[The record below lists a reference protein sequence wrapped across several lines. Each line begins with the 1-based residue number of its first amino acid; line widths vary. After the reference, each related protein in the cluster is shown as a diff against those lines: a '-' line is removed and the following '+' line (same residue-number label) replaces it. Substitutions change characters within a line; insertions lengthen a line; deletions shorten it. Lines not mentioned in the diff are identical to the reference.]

1 MLYVGLDIHDK
12 GIAIC
17 VLGEAGIQVASRAP
31 TCRIAS
37 PRYGMGATA
46 YSHGAP
52 PRRMP
57 PKGCLAS
64 PAIVSLRS

>member
-12 GIAIC
+12 RIAIC
-17 VLGEAGIQVASRAP
+17 VLSEAGQVASRGA
-31 TCRIAS
+31 TWRIAS